1 MVSAND
7 IACASVL
14 SPIIIN
20 VGDITRMVSDQD
32 LAPWTVRV
40 PG

>member
-7 IACASVL
+7 IAGASLL
-14 SPIIIN
+14 SPILII
-20 VGDITRMVSDQD
+20 VADLD